1 MQNQQED
8 DCITSEN
15 RYTRPYRNQI
25 RKKGRD
31 QEQKKERKKE
41 KDNKEEKGTK
51 LREGGKKYD
60 P

>member
-1 MQNQQED
+1 MQNQQEA

-25 RKKGRD
+25 RKK
-31 QEQKKERKKE
+31 EQKKERRKE